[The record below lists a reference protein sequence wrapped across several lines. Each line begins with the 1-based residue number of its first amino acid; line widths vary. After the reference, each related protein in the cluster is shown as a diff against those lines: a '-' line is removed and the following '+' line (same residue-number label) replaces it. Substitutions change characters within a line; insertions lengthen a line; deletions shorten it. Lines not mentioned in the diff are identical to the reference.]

1 MGWSTTAPTVKSW
14 EQEKPTTFLT
24 NYWKLETV
32 QSIGKTSGKGFAVKV
47 VVTVSNGSYGS
58 FVSPGK
64 LWLQCNIN
72 GATGTANT
80 DYTVSKGTV
89 TYYFVGEAASGVP
102 VVSICGS
109 QANSDARA
117 AGTVSFTA
125 PKTSGNVYVN
135 VNGSWKQ
142 ATAYI
147 NVGGLW
153 KEAQAKINVG
163 GEWK

>member
-1 MGWSTTAPTVKSW
+1 MAWSTTAPTLPDGSAWDQTQSTSV
-14 EQEKPTTFLT
+14 QY
-24 NYWKLETV
+24 NYWTLKTE
-32 QSIGKTSGKGFAVKV
+32 QSIARLADNQIGVRV
-47 VVTVSNGSYGS
+47 VATASNGSYGS

-125 PKTSGNVYVN
+125 PAILVSSK
-135 VNGSWKQ
+135 
-142 ATAYI
+142 
-147 NVGGLW
+147 LW
-153 KEAQAKINVG
+153 KKISGV
-163 GEWK
+163 WTQVATLKDVTL